1 MIAVIGASG
10 QLGHDLVTAFSDVE
24 TAALTH
30 QDIAI
35 EDRGAVT
42 SMLER
47 LKPSAVINTAAFHK
61 VPQCETN
68 QSQALLINAVGVNN
82 VASEC
87 ALREI
92 PFLTVSTDYVF
103 DGEKG
108 SPYVESDEPHP
119 VNVYGVTKLAGEL
132 LARSSNPQTYIVR
145 TSGLFGALG
154 SRSKGYTFIDRILS
168 QAREGIKIRVV
179 ADMRFSPSYTRD
191 VAAAIRRII
200 ESGAFGVYHVTNSGN
215 CTWFEFAQ
223 HALRCA
229 GMDYAIEPIASS
241 SWNDGVRRP
250 RDSSLQHQFFDEQRL
265 GSLPDWHDAVER
277 YLTERGL

>member
-277 YLTERGL
+277 YLTERGI